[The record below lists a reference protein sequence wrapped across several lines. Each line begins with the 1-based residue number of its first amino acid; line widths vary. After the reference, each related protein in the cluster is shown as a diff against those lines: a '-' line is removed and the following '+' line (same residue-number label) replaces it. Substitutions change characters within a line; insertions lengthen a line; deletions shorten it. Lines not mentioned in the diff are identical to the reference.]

1 MLSFLRTVRS
11 VLWGFFGVRR
21 GRGYDADIAH
31 NKPGPLIAT
40 GLLLA
45 AVLVIVL
52 VLVARWAV
60 KAAV

>member
-1 MLSFLRTVRS
+1 MLSFLRTVKS

-31 NKPGPLIAT
+31 NTPAPLILT
-40 GLLLA
+40 GLLMA
-45 AVLVIVL
+45 GCLVVIL

-60 KAAV
+60 NAAL

>member
-21 GRGYDADIAH
+21 GRGYHADIAH

-45 AVLVIVL
+45 AVLVILL

-60 KAAV
+60 TAAL

>member
-1 MLSFLRTVRS
+1 M
-11 VLWGFFGVRR
+11 LWGFFGVRR
-21 GRGYDADIAH
+21 GRGYHADIAH

-45 AVLVIVL
+45 AVLVILL

-60 KAAV
+60 TAAL

>member
-52 VLVARWAV
+52 VLVARWVV

>member
-21 GRGYDADIAH
+21 GRGYDADIAN

-40 GLLLA
+40 GLLMA
-45 AVLVIVL
+45 TVLVIVL

-60 KAAV
+60 NAAL